1 MADLK
6 ISGLTSIAA
15 ATTRADLLHV
25 IDAPSGTP
33 SNKKV
38 TIGEMINSLH
48 APVKLAAGTQA
59 LTEASHAGRMLI
71 VPNQTGSSIL
81 TLPTPKIGMSMRFT
95 YGGIAADG
103 ENTAISAGT
112 GNSLFFLGSIFFTEA
127 TGTPA
132 HAVAYSNNSSNE
144 LITLVTPINFDV
156 LCVGISA
163 TTWQVSG
170 YCASATTPSFAN

>member
-6 ISGLTSIAA
+6 ITGLTSIAA
-15 ATTRADLLHV
+15 AAAREDLLHV
-25 IDAPSGTP
+25 IDDPSGTP
-33 SNKKV
+33 INKKV
-38 TIGEMINSLH
+38 TIAEMYNAMA

-59 LTEASHAGRMLI
+59 LTEATHANRMLI
-71 VPNQTGSSIL
+71 VPNQTGSSVL
-81 TLPTPKIGMSMRFT
+81 TLPTPKIGMTFNFT
-95 YGGIAADG
+95 YGGIAADVQ
-103 ENTAISAGT
+103 NTAISAGT
-112 GNSLFFLGSIFFTEA
+112 GNSLFFLGSIFFTEG

-132 HAVAYSNNSSNE
+132 HAVAYSDNDSNE

-170 YCASATTPSFAN
+170 YCASASTPTFGD

>member
-48 APVKLAAGTQA
+48 SPVKLSTGDQA
-59 LTEASHAGRMLI
+59 LTEATHAGRMLI
-71 VPNQTGSSIL
+71 VPNLTGNSTL

-95 YGGIAADG
+95 YGGIAADAQ
-103 ENTAISAGT
+103 NLLISAGT
-112 GNSLFFLGSIFFTEA
+112 GNALFFLGSIFFSDTDN
-127 TGTPA
+127 A
-132 HAVAYSNNSSNE
+132 HSVVFSDNAADE
-144 LITLVTPINFDV
+144 LITLVTPSNFDIS
-156 LCVGISA
+156 CVGISA
-163 TTWQVSG
+163 TTWQLSG
-170 YCASATTPSFAN
+170 YCLSATTPTIAA

>member
-48 APVKLAAGTQA
+48 TPVKLAAGTQD

-112 GNSLFFLGSIFFTEA
+112 GNSLFFLGSIFFTEG

>member
-48 APVKLAAGTQA
+48 TPVKLAAGTQD

-103 ENTAISAGT
+103 QNTAISAGT

>member
-48 APVKLAAGTQA
+48 APVKLAAGTQD

-71 VPNQTGSSIL
+71 VPNQTGNSIL

-95 YGGIAADG
+95 YGGIAADAQ
-103 ENTAISAGT
+103 NTAISAGT

>member
-132 HAVAYSNNSSNE
+132 HAVAYSDNDSNE

>member
-48 APVKLAAGTQA
+48 APVKLAAGTQD

-71 VPNQTGSSIL
+71 VPNQTGNSIL

-95 YGGIAADG
+95 YGGVAADAQ
-103 ENTAISAGT
+103 NTAISAGT

-132 HAVAYSNNSSNE
+132 HAVAFSNNSSNE

>member
-48 APVKLAAGTQA
+48 APVKLAVGTQD

-71 VPNQTGSSIL
+71 VPNQTGNSIL

-95 YGGIAADG
+95 YGGVAADG
-103 ENTAISAGT
+103 QNTAISAGT

-170 YCASATTPSFAN
+170 YCASATTPSFAQ